1 MTDPNQGAPSLTE
14 VRLEA
19 ALCVGSFVLVCSEA
33 TCNPGLAVPSPKGWC
48 WLCLSVAQRARVAV

>member
-1 MTDPNQGAPSLTE
+1 MIGPNQGAPSATE

-19 ALCVGSFVLVCSEA
+19 ALCVVSFVLVCSEA
-33 TCNPGLAVPSPKGWC
+33 ARNPGLAVSGPMGWC